1 MNYEIED
8 MLRRAGEFLR
18 DAAKHL
24 DEASRH
30 KGTSEKHWESIG
42 AAKWSLGQ
50 ALALHEITKT
60 KKEAA

>member
-1 MNYEIED
+1 MDYEIED
-8 MLRRAGEFLR
+8 LLRRAGEFMR
-18 DAAKHL
+18 DAQKHL

-30 KGTSEKHWESIG
+30 KGTADKHWESIG

-50 ALALHEITKT
+50 ALALHEITRK